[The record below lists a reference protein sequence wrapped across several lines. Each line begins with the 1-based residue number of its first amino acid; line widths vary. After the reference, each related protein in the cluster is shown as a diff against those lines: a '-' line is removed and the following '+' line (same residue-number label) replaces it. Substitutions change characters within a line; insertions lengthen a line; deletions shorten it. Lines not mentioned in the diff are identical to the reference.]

1 MSEHTTRVRATSGV
15 HLVPATV
22 EALRERALCPDHGAR
37 VYRYCDGCTVALGWR
52 VQLEHDAR
60 AYASLR
66 DGGDDYA

>member
-52 VQLEHDAR
+52 RRFEELAR
-60 AYASLR
+60 VYADPS
-66 DGGDDYA
+66 DGSDHA